1 MDIVERLQADMK
13 QAMKNKDKFR
23 LSVIRMI
30 RSEIQNLEISKS
42 GSVSEDDVIE
52 VLSREKKKRSESL
65 EEYKQAGRDDIV
77 EDLKSEISI
86 LEEYLP
92 AQLSDDELKA
102 IIQDAIHKVGATSPK
117 DMGKVMQEV
126 MPQVKGRADGKQVN
140 RFVSELLN

>member
-42 GSVSEDDVIE
+42 GPVSEDDVIE
-52 VLSREKKKRSESL
+52 LLSKEKKKRAESL
-65 EEYKQAGRDDIV
+65 KEYQEAGRDDIV
-77 EDLKSEISI
+77 EDLKNEISI

-92 AQLSDDELKA
+92 AQLSDEELRA
-102 IIQDAIHKVGATSPK
+102 IIQDAVHKVGATSPK

>member
-1 MDIVERLQADMK
+1 MNIVERLQADMK

-23 LSVIRMI
+23 LSVIRMM

-42 GSVSEDDVIE
+42 VPVSEDDVIE
-52 VLSREKKKRSESL
+52 LLSKEKKKRSESL
-65 EEYKQAGRDDIV
+65 EEYQAVGRDDIV
-77 EDLKSEISI
+77 EDLKKEISI

-92 AQLSDDELKA
+92 AQLSDEELRA